1 MSTNPSYNSDKDN
14 KAEPVS
20 STVVRDVEE
29 SGEKDVFAVN
39 GSSEN
44 VTNFRTTGWIRASV
58 VMTKVGLES
67 SL

>member
-1 MSTNPSYNSDKDN
+1 MSTNVSDKSNDY
-14 KAEPVS
+14 KAEEPVS
-20 STVVRDVEE
+20 STVVRDVED

-58 VMTKVGLES
+58 VMTKV
-67 SL
+67 SLSY